1 MNIWVSSGNPEN
13 WEVAIKEGGVWGV
26 KPTLKKLWDKLSE
39 GDILAFY
46 ASTPIS
52 GVIGFGRI
60 KSKSIENT
68 LIWPDEKSS
77 GKAIWTHRFRFE
89 LIHFLKDKDLWK
101 TKKIPIT
108 DLRIPRAAGLN
119 FIRERSAAIAMLQR
133 ADVDW
138 GTNLTPLIAPEAA
151 KITEIKEISPHEDI
165 KNKIFDIGV
174 WQGWIS
180 EKERKLDG
188 ERLDVAWIRRGVK
201 GANPAVVF
209 EVHVKGNPA
218 DALRKLKHAR
228 DKLNSKPVIVAPEE
242 CMPEITYLLEGSFHE
257 IIGEIKIL
265 TLEDI
270 TKLYDAEKRL
280 YELKKEKTLTEILTG
295 A

>member
-13 WEVAIKEGGVWGV
+13 WQVAIKEGGVWGV

-68 LIWPDEKSS
+68 LIWPDEKNS

-89 LIHFLKDKDLWK
+89 IIHFLKDENLWK
-101 TKKIPIT
+101 TKKVPIT

-138 GTNLTPLIAPEAA
+138 GTNLTPLISPEAA
-151 KITEIKEISPHEDI
+151 KITEIKEISPHEDA

-174 WQGWIS
+174 LQGWIS
-180 EKERKLDG
+180 KKEFPLDG
-188 ERLDVAWIRRGVK
+188 DRLDTVWIRRGVE

-209 EVHVKGNPA
+209 EVHDKGDP
-218 DALRKLKHAR
+218 DKALGKLKHAR
-228 DKLNSKPVIVAPEE
+228 DKWNSKPAIVTTEE
-242 CMPEITYLLEGSFHE
+242 CVPKINQLLGGRFHE
-257 IIGEIKIL
+257 IADEIKIL

-270 TKLYDAEKRL
+270 KKLYDAEKRL
-280 YELKKEKTLTEILTG
+280 YEIKKEKALNDILTH